1 VRVLIASAV
10 FLLVSASSSV
20 AQTVP
25 TVDVIE
31 ARLKAAYGPPVLS
44 LQTVIIT
51 KREGVRGRR
60 TTYRLG
66 DDYRRIFEE
75 PPFVTQRGRVAKQS
89 WHQNENGQTVI
100 DQGDEGLAMPDHYVA
115 TVTAVSSP
123 VAGYAIA
130 RLNASGFGSRDVIDS
145 SWHVIRHEALS
156 ASGTTVTTYDDFRSV
171 DGATHAWHWTQ
182 GDGPP
187 ENTTEYSIASE
198 SRDVRSSDVAI
209 AKPRRAVFTLP
220 GGTAEVALP
229 ARQVRDKFYVRVTI
243 DGRGLDF
250 LLDTGAAGIT
260 IDDDVARQLGLT
272 LYGRFSNGANAGRY
286 TGSRVIVPHLAIG
299 PLAGSDI
306 VMHTT
311 PHIAPTNAG
320 DMKPVGLLGFDFIGA
335 LALKLDYVHGS
346 VTAYDPASFAAPTA
360 PHTLA
365 LDVRLGT
372 QQPMTDV
379 MVNGALGERFII
391 DTGATAPLALFDYFQ
406 RRNRSALVD
415 RGGGGAAR
423 NMRFFGVGGAFD
435 VRPYQLDS
443 VKFGT
448 ADFKGF
454 LAYAVTSRQA
464 YGLDE
469 DGLIGTQF
477 LNLFDVY
484 LDYANS
490 RVYLEPNEL
499 GRAASV
505 R

>member
-1 VRVLIASAV
+1 MLLSGGVGIAQS
-10 FLLVSASSSV
+10 
-20 AQTVP
+20 VP
-25 TVDVIE
+25 TADVIE
-31 ARLKAAYGPPVLS
+31 ARVKAAAGPPTTS
-44 LQTVIIT
+44 LQTVVIT
-51 KREGVRGRR
+51 KRDGVRGRR

-66 DDYRRIFEE
+66 DDYRRIAEE
-75 PPFVTQRGRVAKQS
+75 PPFVTQRGRVGKQS
-89 WHQNENGQTVI
+89 WHQNENGQTVL
-100 DQGDEGLAMPDHYVA
+100 DQDDEGFATPDRYVA

-145 SWHVIRHEALS
+145 SWHVVRHEDVA
-156 ASGTTVTTYDDFRSV
+156 ASGTTVTAYDDFRSV
-171 DGATHAWHWTQ
+171 DGATHAWHWAAK
-182 GDGPP
+182 DGHP
-187 ENTTEYSIASE
+187 ENAADYRITSE
-198 SRDVRSSDVAI
+198 SRDVRPGDVAI
-209 AKPRRAVFTLP
+209 AKPRRAVFALP
-220 GGTAEVALP
+220 DGSTEVALP

-243 DGRGLDF
+243 GGRGLDF

-260 IDDDVARQLGLT
+260 IDDDVARELGLT
-272 LYGRFSNGANAGRY
+272 QYGRFSNGANAGRY
-286 TGSRVIVPHLAIG
+286 IGSRVIVPHLAV
-299 PLAGSDI
+299 GSLVGNDV

-311 PHIAPTNAG
+311 PHIAPINAG

-335 LALKLDYVHGS
+335 LALKLDYVHGT
-346 VTAYDPASFAAPTA
+346 VTAFDPATFAAPTA

-379 MVNGALGERFII
+379 MINGALGERFIL
-391 DTGATAPLALFDYFQ
+391 DTGASAPLALFDYFQ

-423 NMRFFGVGGAFD
+423 NLRHYGVGGAFD
-435 VRPYQLDS
+435 VKPYQLDS
-443 VKFGT
+443 VKIGS

-464 YGLDE
+464 YGVDE
-469 DGLIGTQF
+469 DGLIGTGF

-484 LDYANS
+484 LDYGNS